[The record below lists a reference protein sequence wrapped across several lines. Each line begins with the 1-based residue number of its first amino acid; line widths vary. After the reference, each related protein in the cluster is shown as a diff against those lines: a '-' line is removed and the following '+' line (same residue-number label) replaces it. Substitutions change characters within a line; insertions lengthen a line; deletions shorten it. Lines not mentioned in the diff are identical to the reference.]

1 MMDSQLDA
9 NDPRRRSVDI
19 SNSKPDLEKTACVF
33 TKEQI
38 LDLAVRVKHSDKI
51 DRELDGEVA
60 RAFGWIQKCDSRQW
74 GITAPHWWKDGRSAN
89 EIIGLQL
96 YGQGSILPHFTISI
110 DAAMSLVPSW
120 LTVIIIGHENRVKL
134 VNGIG
139 LKVNDDDHDSVG
151 CSISS
156 AIVVACLKHLA
167 SRL

>member
-19 SNSKPDLEKTACVF
+19 SNQKPDLEKTAYVF

-51 DRELDGEVA
+51 DRELDGEIA
-60 RAFGWIQKCDSRQW
+60 RAFGWVHKADSRMW
-74 GITAPHWWKDGRSAN
+74 GITAPHWWKNNRSAR

-96 YGQGSILPHFTISI
+96 YGQGNILPFFTISM

-139 LKVNDDDHDSVG
+139 LKVNDDDHDSVA
-151 CSISS
+151 CSIPC

-167 SRL
+167 SNL

>member
-1 MMDSQLDA
+1 MIHDQL
-9 NDPRRRSVDI
+9 NTEVNNTEPCS
-19 SNSKPDLEKTACVF
+19 EKMTCVF
-33 TKEQI
+33 TKEQV
-38 LDLAVRVKHSDKI
+38 LDLSIRVKHLDKF

-60 RAFGWIQKCDSRQW
+60 RAFGWIQKCDHRQW
-74 GITAPHWWKDGRSAN
+74 GITAPHWWRDNKSAN

-96 YGQGSILPHFTISI
+96 YGQGNILPHFTISI

-139 LKVNDDDHDSVG
+139 LKVNDDDYDSVA
-151 CSISS
+151 CSIPC

-167 SRL
+167 SNL